1 MSALELYSLKTEL
14 LHAIAAASDLDKLE
28 EVRVAAL
35 GKKGRISEL
44 MQALG
49 SLPPDERKAYGQV
62 VNSLKASVGEVWDKG
77 AAAVFEVKVECE
89 YFVATW
95 SLFAPGAGGFGGE
108 RGPSRPAE
116 PTGEPSLTGVLTTA
130 ENQTAMYRLLGD
142 KHHIHIDPE
151 AAARI
156 NQPRPIMHGLCTL
169 AASTLE
175 LARVAGVHPAD
186 LVSLEGRFA
195 AAIHPGEAPSIV
207 AWGTPDDLAFQVT
220 KGDQVAISGAR
231 VSFSAR

>member
-1 MSALELYSLKTEL
+1 M
-14 LHAIAAASDLDKLE
+14 
-28 EVRVAAL
+28 
-35 GKKGRISEL
+35 
-44 MQALG
+44 
-49 SLPPDERKAYGQV
+49 
-62 VNSLKASVGEVWDKG
+62 
-77 AAAVFEVKVECE
+77 FEVKVECE

-175 LARVAGVHPAD
+175 AC
-186 LVSLEGRFA
+186 SGRRSA
-195 AAIHPGEAPSIV
+195 
-207 AWGTPDDLAFQVT
+207 
-220 KGDQVAISGAR
+220 SG
-231 VSFSAR
+231 

>member
-1 MSALELYSLKTEL
+1 
-14 LHAIAAASDLDKLE
+14 
-28 EVRVAAL
+28 
-35 GKKGRISEL
+35 
-44 MQALG
+44 
-49 SLPPDERKAYGQV
+49 
-62 VNSLKASVGEVWDKG
+62 
-77 AAAVFEVKVECE
+77 
-89 YFVATW
+89 
-95 SLFAPGAGGFGGE
+95 
-108 RGPSRPAE
+108 
-116 PTGEPSLTGVLTTA
+116 TGVLTTA

-195 AAIHPGEAPSIV
+195 AAIHPGESPSIV

-231 VSFSAR
+231 VSFSAH